1 MIDHD
6 NPKVYIC
13 LDRFSILALQIW
25 ELIISRNRGS
35 SYRFVLNQLP
45 FAANEIFVDAAT
57 SWGIGGF

>member
-6 NPKVYIC
+6 NPKIYIC
-13 LDRFSILALQIW
+13 LDQFSILAIRIW

-45 FAANEIFVDAAT
+45 FAANEIFVDAAST
-57 SWGIGGF
+57 